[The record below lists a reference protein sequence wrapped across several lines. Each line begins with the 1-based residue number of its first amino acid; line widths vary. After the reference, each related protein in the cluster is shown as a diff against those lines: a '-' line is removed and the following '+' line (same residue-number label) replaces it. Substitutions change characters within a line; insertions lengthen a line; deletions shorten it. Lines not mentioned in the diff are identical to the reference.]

1 MPQQATP
8 KTKQPLAA
16 RAYNQIY
23 EKIVTLVFSPGQGLQ
38 EKRLMQELGLGRT
51 PVREALLRLAG
62 EKMVESHPR
71 KGFIVRP
78 ITLQNVKSTFEMMRL
93 LEVGVADLMVRR
105 DVAPFLDGMQAAH
118 EAVRKAVEGKDVLG
132 LVEANHRFHQ
142 NYARCSHNEYLVHCL
157 DEVRSE
163 AKRLSYLS
171 YANELEAGISLDDHY
186 RSVIREHDEI
196 IKRLKDKEVEK
207 LKEVV
212 LTHIRAFQNRI
223 VLFMST

>member
-1 MPQQATP
+1 MNRSAS

-16 RAYNQIY
+16 RAYNRIY
-23 EKIVTLVFSPGQGLQ
+23 ENIVTLAYQPGQELQ
-38 EKRLMQELGLGRT
+38 EKRLMAELGLGRT

-78 ITLQNVKSTFEMMRL
+78 ITLQNVKATFEMMRL
-93 LEVGVADLMVRR
+93 LEIGAADLMARR
-105 DVAPFLDGMQAAH
+105 DVTPFLEGMHAAH
-118 EAVRKAVEGKDVLG
+118 EDVRKAVEDRDVLG

-142 NYARCSHNEYLVHCL
+142 HYARCSHNEYLVHCL
-157 DEVRSE
+157 EEVRSE

-171 YANELEAGISLDDHY
+171 YANELETGISLDDHY
-186 RSVIREHDEI
+186 RLVIREHEEI
-196 IKRLKDKEVEK
+196 IERLRKKETDK

-212 LTHIRAFQNRI
+212 LAHIRAFQNRI
-223 VLFMST
+223 VFFMSA